1 MFLYLCASFCERE
14 YDSLDGFAHKATSME
29 LLFALFLIEKGI
41 SNECKKS
48 NP

>member
-14 YDSLDGFAHKATSME
+14 YDSLEGYVYKAILDGVVFRI
-29 LLFALFLIEKGI
+29 LIDKGI